1 MSDPFRPFETRMQA
15 EGLPDIAIRTFRH
28 YYRQLIAGESGLIP
42 ESRLRPVPEL
52 PNAETLGLDLEARGR
67 EVLNRTIV
75 IKLNG
80 GLGTGMGLEQAK
92 SLLSIKNDLTFL
104 DVIAGQSARSGVP
117 LVLMNSFATQA
128 DSLAALAA
136 HDALPGSPVGPDF
149 LQHKVPKIDR
159 KTLGPASWPPAPHL
173 SWCPPG
179 HGDLFTA
186 LVSSGVLERLRAAGR
201 RYAFVSNA
209 DNLGAVLDPIILGYF
224 AANAFPF
231 LMEVADRTEADKKG
245 GHLAIRP
252 DGQLTLRELAQ
263 CPLEDHAAFQAI
275 DRYRYFNT
283 NNLWID
289 LDALSDVL
297 AAQDGILRLPLIRNL
312 KTVDPRDPT
321 SPEVYQLETA
331 MGSAIAVFS
340 GAEALRVPRA
350 RFAPV
355 KTTADLL
362 AVRSDAYELT
372 DDGRIVPAPLARQV
386 PVVSLDSKHYKLV
399 DGLDSRFPGGPPS
412 MFDCHRLEIVG
423 DIRFD
428 PGVTL
433 QGTIR
438 LENKTDQQIQLP
450 AGVYADV
457 SRIWG

>member
-1 MSDPFRPFETRMQA
+1 MSDHFRPFETRMQA

-52 PNAETLGLDLEARGR
+52 PNAETLGLDLEARGS
-67 EVLNRTIV
+67 EVLNQTIV

-159 KTLGPASWPPAPHL
+159 ETLGPASWPPAPHL

-331 MGSAIAVFS
+331 MGSAIAIFS

-355 KTTADLL
+355 KTTGDLL

-412 MFDCHRLEIVG
+412 MFDCHHLEIVG

-433 QGTIR
+433 RGTIR

>member
-245 GHLAIRP
+245 GHLAIQP

>member
-1 MSDPFRPFETRMQA
+1 MSDHFRPFETRMQA

-42 ESRLRPVPEL
+42 ESRLGPVPEL

-159 KTLGPASWPPAPHL
+159 ETLGPASWPPAPHL

-179 HGDLFTA
+179 HGDLYTA

-386 PVVSLDSKHYKLV
+386 PVVSLDPKHYKLV

-412 MFDCHRLEIVG
+412 MFECQHLEIVG